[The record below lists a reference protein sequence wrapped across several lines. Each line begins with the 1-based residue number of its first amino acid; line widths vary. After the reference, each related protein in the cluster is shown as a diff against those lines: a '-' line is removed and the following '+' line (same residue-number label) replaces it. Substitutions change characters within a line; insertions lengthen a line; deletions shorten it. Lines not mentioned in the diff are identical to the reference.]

1 VAIKKKKK
9 HEISDWGVVNGNNY
23 PLEYLI
29 LNKLSSSCNGVNK
42 MLDAY
47 ETDSEYVLVLEFK
60 EDDYSLKDWLLH
72 DGIQSEAFAKCFFK
86 QLVEAVG
93 ECHREGV
100 LHRDLKESN
109 ILVDKNKPEPKL
121 IDFGISNFVENSPFS
136 QCRGTF
142 GYMAPEVFDESK
154 VHDGLPAEVYSL
166 GVILYDILTCSIGLE
181 PPFEEEIDDDN
192 ECTNETGDDNNDME
206 VPDVSTECLQ
216 LIDTMLTTCPSDR
229 PTISQI
235 LQHPWFKNEK
245 TLKTL
250 ALVDL
255 YLE

>member
-1 VAIKKKKK
+1 
-9 HEISDWGVVNGNNY
+9 
-23 PLEYLI
+23 
-29 LNKLSSSCNGVNK
+29 
-42 MLDAY
+42 M
-47 ETDSEYVLVLEFK
+47 
-60 EDDYSLKDWLLH
+60 H
-72 DGIQSEAFAKCFFK
+72 DGNQSETFAKRFFK

-109 ILVDKNKPEPKL
+109 ILMDNNKQEPKL

-154 VHDGLPAEVYSL
+154 GHEGLPTEVYSL
-166 GVILYDILTCSIGLE
+166 GVILYDIITCSFGLE
-181 PPFEEEIDDDN
+181 PSVLVEEDDDN
-192 ECTNETGDDNNDME
+192 ERIEETGDDNDDME
-206 VPDVSTECLQ
+206 VPDVSIECLQ

-235 LQHPWFKNEK
+235 LQHPWFKS
-245 TLKTL
+245 
-250 ALVDL
+250 
-255 YLE
+255 

>member
-1 VAIKKKKK
+1 
-9 HEISDWGVVNGNNY
+9 
-23 PLEYLI
+23 
-29 LNKLSSSCNGVNK
+29 
-42 MLDAY
+42 MLDAF
-47 ETDSEYVLVLEFK
+47 ETDSEYVLILEFK
-60 EDDYSLKDWLLH
+60 NDDYTLKDWLLH
-72 DGIQSEAFAKCFFK
+72 DGNQSETFAKRFFK

-109 ILVDKNKPEPKL
+109 ILMDNNKQEPKL

-154 VHDGLPAEVYSL
+154 GHEGLPTEVYSL
-166 GVILYDILTCSIGLE
+166 GVILYDVITCSFGLE
-181 PPFEEEIDDDN
+181 PSVLVEEDDDN
-192 ECTNETGDDNNDME
+192 ERSEETGDDNDDME
-206 VPDVSTECLQ
+206 VPDVSIECLQ

-235 LQHPWFKNEK
+235 LQHPWFKNFK
-245 TLKTL
+245 
-250 ALVDL
+250 
-255 YLE
+255 